1 MKFPITR
8 ERLQA
13 FEYVEERLERAEEAL
28 QERIGEV
35 VKEICKD
42 FTQYIYENFRE
53 QRYVWK
59 KLSGAF
65 QMNPYRCFIPIE
77 EQLEKFLGRLR
88 ETFVGCNIS
97 VNSAR
102 SHVIIDWS

>member
-13 FEYVEERLERAEEAL
+13 FDYVEERLERAEEAL
-28 QERIGEV
+28 QERVAEV

-42 FTQYIYENFRE
+42 FTKYMYENFRE
-53 QRYVWK
+53 RRYVWK
-59 KLSGAF
+59 KLSGSF
-65 QMNPYRCFIPIE
+65 QMNPYRCFIPVE
-77 EQLEKFLGRLR
+77 EQMEKFLGKLR
-88 ETFVGCNIS
+88 ETFVDCDIS
-97 VNSAR
+97 VNSNR

>member
-35 VKEICKD
+35 IKEICKD
-42 FTQYIYENFRE
+42 FTQYMYENFRE

-65 QMNPYRCFIPIE
+65 QMNPYRCFIPVE
-77 EQLEKFLGRLR
+77 EQLEKFLGKLR
-88 ETFVGCNIS
+88 ETFLGCTIS